1 MTVYMYQV
9 ISLSLSNILNP
20 RLIFLLPI
28 SLHELLESL
37 ALFFGEGFSF
47 FLQSELTTRCIDSV
61 SHSMTDSRGDSCL
74 IEGVLEFFDHDLRCR
89 LESIPHYTFSRI
101 VRDEVH
107 MCELA
112 LEEFRELMSILGTIC
127 HSVDHD
133 IFIEYSLI
141 RLLSIGI
148 ERCHKG
154 IDRIRILDWHD
165 TLPSFVVRSV
175 ERDCE

>member
-1 MTVYMYQV
+1 MYQV

-28 SLHELLESL
+28 SLHQFLESL
-37 ALFFGEGFSF
+37 AFFFGEGFSF
-47 FLQSELTTRCIDSV
+47 FLECQLPTCSIDII
-61 SHSMTDSRGDSCL
+61 SHSVTDSRRNSCL
-74 IEGVLEFFDHDLRCR
+74 IEGVLEFFDHDFRCR
-89 LESIPHYTFSRI
+89 LESIAHDTFSRI

-112 LEEFRELMSILGTIC
+112 LEEFRELMSILWTIG

-141 RLLSIGI
+141 RLLSIDI
-148 ERCHKG
+148 ERCHEC
-154 IDRIRILDWHD
+154 IDRIGILDWHD
-165 TLPSFVVRSV
+165 TFACFIVRSV